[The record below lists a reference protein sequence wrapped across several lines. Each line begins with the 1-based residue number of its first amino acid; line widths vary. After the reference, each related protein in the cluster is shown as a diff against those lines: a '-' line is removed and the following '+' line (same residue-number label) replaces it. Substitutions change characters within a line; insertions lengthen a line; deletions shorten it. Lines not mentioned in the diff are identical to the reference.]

1 MTQRKAQ
8 RLVKLVTILATIFLF
23 LLIVLSVGL
32 YVHASQ
38 LSAKSAS
45 LDKKIEELSITQIS
59 LEEGIKTRSSDAY
72 IEQQAREQLG
82 LIKDDEEVYIFD

>member
-1 MTQRKAQ
+1 MTKMI
-8 RLVKLVTILATIFLF
+8 KLITVCASIFLF
-23 LLIVLSVGL
+23 ALIVLSCGL
-32 YVHASQ
+32 YIRAGQ
-38 LSAKSAS
+38 LAAKSAS

-82 LIKDDEEVYIFD
+82 MIKDDEEVFVID

>member
-1 MTQRKAQ
+1 MTGSKA
-8 RLVKLVTILATIFLF
+8 LMKVKIITVCASIFLVA
-23 LLIVLSVGL
+23 LIILSFGL
-32 YVHASQ
+32 YIHAGQ
-38 LSAKSAS
+38 LAKKSMD

-82 LIKDDEEVYIFD
+82 MIKDDEEVFVID

>member
-1 MTQRKAQ
+1 MTRMNAVKK
-8 RLVKLVTILATIFLF
+8 VKLITICATIFLF
-23 LLIVLSVGL
+23 AMIVLSVSL
-32 YVHASQ
+32 YIHANQ
-38 LSAKSAS
+38 LAAKSAS

-82 LIKDDEEVYIFD
+82 MIKDDEEVFVVD

>member
-1 MTQRKAQ
+1 MTNSKARKM
-8 RLVKLVTILATIFLF
+8 VKLITIFATIFLF
-23 LLIVLSVGL
+23 AMIVLSFGL
-32 YVHASQ
+32 YIHAGQ

-72 IEQQAREQLG
+72 IEQQARDQLG
-82 LIKDDEEVYIFD
+82 MIKDDEEVFVID